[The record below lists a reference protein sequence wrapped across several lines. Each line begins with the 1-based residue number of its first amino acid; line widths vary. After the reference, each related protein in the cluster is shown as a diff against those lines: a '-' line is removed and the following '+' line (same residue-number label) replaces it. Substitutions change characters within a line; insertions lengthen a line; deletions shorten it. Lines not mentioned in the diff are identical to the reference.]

1 MHDTTP
7 LITLWNTIIM
17 YVESS
22 LIMVA
27 SLNYNI
33 RDPLCFSYEL
43 VRLLQR
49 RVHGSVGRL
58 IDTKLEEKVLEG
70 DGHSVVAQ
78 ITEDVLNSAE

>member
-1 MHDTTP
+1 
-7 LITLWNTIIM
+7 
-17 YVESS
+17 
-22 LIMVA
+22 MVA

>member
-1 MHDTTP
+1 MVHSRSSR
-7 LITLWNTIIM
+7 IIC
-17 YVESS
+17 E
-22 LIMVA
+22 
-27 SLNYNI
+27 I
-33 RDPLCFSYEL
+33 RLQNHHNRVVLLFVGCSYDL

-58 IDTKLEEKVLEG
+58 IDTKLEERVLEG